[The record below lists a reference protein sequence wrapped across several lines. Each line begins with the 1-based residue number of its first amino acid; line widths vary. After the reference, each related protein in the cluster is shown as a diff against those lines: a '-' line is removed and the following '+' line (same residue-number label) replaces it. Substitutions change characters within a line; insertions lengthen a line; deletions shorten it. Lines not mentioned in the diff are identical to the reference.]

1 MKRNASFSLLAL
13 LFAAGV
19 FCFIRKDCSSEE
31 GGKKMTSPPNASQE
45 TKEKPPAAAH
55 TNRLADETSPYL
67 LQHVHNPVNWYP
79 WGKEAL
85 DRAKKEN
92 KPIFLSIGY
101 SACHWC
107 HVMERESFEDPKTAE
122 ILNQHFIAVKVDRE
136 ERPDID
142 EIYMTAVQ
150 LMTGGGGWPL
160 SVFLTPDL
168 KPFFGGTY
176 FPPETVQGMPGFKT
190 VLTRVAELWRERHDD
205 VTHNAEQML
214 LALQKNTSQEP
225 SYNGMPDGSILAL
238 VSAQLGREFDPR
250 WGGFGG
256 APKFPPSGA
265 IAVLLRQHAHTGEEG
280 LLQMATVTL
289 DRMALGGMYDQ
300 IGGGFHRYSV
310 DPYWLVPHFEKMLY
324 DNALLSRV
332 YLEAWQVTGNDFYR
346 RIATETLDYVLRDM
360 TDAAGVSDKQL
371 LERLQPMGKK
381 LLAERDKRV
390 RPGKDDKVLAAWNG
404 MMISA
409 FARGYQVTGDDRYL
423 EAAARAADFV
433 LTEMVRDGVLLRTYR
448 GTSKLPGYLDDY
460 AEMALGLVDLYEAGF
475 DRRWLQ
481 AGEELAGKMVS
492 DFWDQ
497 DDGGFFYTS
506 EDHKNL
512 LVRTKPFYDGA
523 VPSGNA
529 TATQVLLR
537 LSRLLGREDY
547 RNKAEAVLRT
557 MGDGLRTHP
566 RAYLNLLSALDFQ
579 LNPTKEIAIAGE
591 SESDDTARFLEVIHG
606 RFVPNKILALV
617 EPNGVE
623 SEPIG
628 KLVPLLSGKS
638 MIEGKATVYVCEN
651 FTCKQPT
658 DDPVA
663 LRAML
668 DN

>member
-1 MKRNASFSLLAL
+1 
-13 LFAAGV
+13 
-19 FCFIRKDCSSEE
+19 
-31 GGKKMTSPPNASQE
+31 
-45 TKEKPPAAAH
+45 
-55 TNRLADETSPYL
+55 
-67 LQHVHNPVNWYP
+67 
-79 WGKEAL
+79 
-85 DRAKKEN
+85 
-92 KPIFLSIGY
+92 
-101 SACHWC
+101 
-107 HVMERESFEDPKTAE
+107 
-122 ILNQHFIAVKVDRE
+122 
-136 ERPDID
+136 
-142 EIYMTAVQ
+142 
-150 LMTGGGGWPL
+150 
-160 SVFLTPDL
+160 
-168 KPFFGGTY
+168 
-176 FPPETVQGMPGFKT
+176 
-190 VLTRVAELWRERHDD
+190 
-205 VTHNAEQML
+205 
-214 LALQKNTSQEP
+214 
-225 SYNGMPDGSILAL
+225 
-238 VSAQLGREFDPR
+238 
-250 WGGFGG
+250 
-256 APKFPPSGA
+256 
-265 IAVLLRQHAHTGEEG
+265 
-280 LLQMATVTL
+280 
-289 DRMALGGMYDQ
+289 
-300 IGGGFHRYSV
+300 
-310 DPYWLVPHFEKMLY
+310 
-324 DNALLSRV
+324 
-332 YLEAWQVTGNDFYR
+332 
-346 RIATETLDYVLRDM
+346 
-360 TDAAGVSDKQL
+360 
-371 LERLQPMGKK
+371 MGKK